1 VTELP
6 YRYSFRA
13 GGSQSVRGYGY
24 NDLSTNGIGSNHLL
38 TGSAELEFL
47 ALEQWSVA
55 AFFDIGNAFNHW
67 SDPRLKRGAGV
78 GIRWYSMLGAVRL
91 DAAQGLDIPGKP
103 WEIYLTIGTPLL

>member
-1 VTELP
+1 MNN
-6 YRYSFRA
+6 
-13 GGSQSVRGYGY
+13 G
-24 NDLSTNGIGSNHLL
+24 LSPLSST
-38 TGSAELEFL
+38 SATL
-47 ALEQWSVA
+47 
-55 AFFDIGNAFNHW
+55 NHW